1 MPRTSPSPLPYQ
13 PILLALGFAV
23 LVAISGI
30 SIWLVQQTRS
40 DAERAIQ
47 TLEIKEQLARLQG
60 LVWRAE
66 SNQRSFL
73 LTDEPSYRAAFRADA
88 EAVRRA
94 LGQLQAA
101 FASAT
106 DLKQPSLLRRLG
118 AVIDAELNFL
128 EVYAVR
134 RGPADLEGV
143 PAEPTVALGPSQA
156 EDIRAMVS
164 QLIQEQQ
171 QQLAQEMRASSE
183 TTQLLLLA
191 SLLGAVTIAILA
203 GSSIAM
209 VHRSTRRLLA
219 AQEELKKSNE
229 TLEETVARRTAEL
242 RQANEEIQNFAYV
255 VSHDL
260 RAPLVNIMGFTGEL
274 DAIRNDLLKRRH
286 VTVGAD
292 DTTSDPEDD
301 QVRQDFDEALHFIKS
316 SIARMDRLIKSI
328 LKLTR
333 EGRREFRIE
342 PIDMTA
348 TVRAIADGLGYQAQA
363 TEASIEIEP
372 LPPLVG
378 DRLAVEQ
385 IFGNLLDNALKY
397 LREDVPGRIRVTGRT
412 TAAELIYEIS
422 DNGRG
427 VDAKDLVRIFE
438 IFRRSGPQ
446 DRPGEGIG
454 LTHVRTLVNR
464 LGGSIAVQSEP
475 GQGSTFTVT
484 LPRGPDDP
492 RLEKTT

>member
-1 MPRTSPSPLPYQ
+1 
-13 PILLALGFAV
+13 
-23 LVAISGI
+23 
-30 SIWLVQQTRS
+30 
-40 DAERAIQ
+40 
-47 TLEIKEQLARLQG
+47 
-60 LVWRAE
+60 
-66 SNQRSFL
+66 
-73 LTDEPSYRAAFRADA
+73 
-88 EAVRRA
+88 
-94 LGQLQAA
+94 
-101 FASAT
+101 
-106 DLKQPSLLRRLG
+106 
-118 AVIDAELNFL
+118 
-128 EVYAVR
+128 
-134 RGPADLEGV
+134 
-143 PAEPTVALGPSQA
+143 
-156 EDIRAMVS
+156 
-164 QLIQEQQ
+164 
-171 QQLAQEMRASSE
+171 
-183 TTQLLLLA
+183 
-191 SLLGAVTIAILA
+191 
-203 GSSIAM
+203 
-209 VHRSTRRLLA
+209 
-219 AQEELKKSNE
+219 
-229 TLEETVARRTAEL
+229 
-242 RQANEEIQNFAYV
+242 V